1 MECGQCEM
9 VCPSDIP
16 IMLMNK
22 KYMKDINELFGA
34 YDAGVDLEA
43 PAPLGSYK
51 LDDPEEF
58 M

>member
-1 MECGQCEM
+1 
-9 VCPSDIP
+9 
-16 IMLMNK
+16 MLMNK

-34 YDAGVDLEA
+34 YDAGIDLE
-43 PAPLGSYK
+43 APLGSYK

>member
-1 MECGQCEM
+1 MTD
-9 VCPSDIP
+9 VFWVYT
-16 IMLMNK
+16 MLMNK
-22 KYMKDINELFGA
+22 KYIKDINDLFGA
-34 YDAGVDLEA
+34 YDAGIDIEA